1 MYKREIKKEKIKLSL
16 NIFMWQ
22 SSRGRVSREVFFGD
36 GDPAFPES
44 LDPDTDCDA

>member
-22 SSRGRVSREVFFGD
+22 SSRGTVSREVFLWG
-36 GDPAFPES
+36 FPES
-44 LDPDTDCDA
+44 LDPTPDCDA